1 MAIKPTAETSPLSQ
15 DKREKI
21 LVAAKARFL
30 HYGVPKTTMRD
41 IADDLSIAVSNLYLY
56 FENKREI
63 VLAIAENCRAEHD
76 AVAKEVISDQTMT
89 PEQKFEQLLVNK
101 FRIMQQFRDQSPKGR
116 ELIAYLL
123 QEFPERA
130 VTWQENLESMISTI
144 LELGNQSGDFHVK
157 DVPYTARMMR
167 IALAQFFQPAH
178 VVLPAEPTET
188 DLIQVLHFILPILK

>member
-1 MAIKPTAETSPLSQ
+1 MTTKPTSDTSPLSQ

-21 LVAAKARFL
+21 LIAAKARFL

-63 VLAIAENCRAEHD
+63 VLAIAEQCRAEHD
-76 AVAKEVISDQTMT
+76 AVAKEVINDPALSPDQ
-89 PEQKFEQLLVNK
+89 KLEQLLVNK
-101 FRIMQQFRDQSPKGR
+101 FKIMEEFRYQSPKGR
-116 ELIAYLL
+116 ELIEYLL

-130 VTWQENLESMISTI
+130 VTWQSNLESMIEAV
-144 LELGNQSGDFHVK
+144 LELGNQTGDFHVK
-157 DVPYTARMMR
+157 DIPYTARMMR

-178 VVLPAEPTET
+178 VDLPGEATET
-188 DLIQVLHFILPILK
+188 DLVQLLHFILPILK